1 MMTTTT
7 ENATRVTPVTMPVAE
22 ESAARAVLYGV
33 LSRFFSSR
41 PSSDF
46 LRQVVGAR
54 DLICGDS
61 SAVAQTWHALCDAV
75 CACDARRAG
84 DDFDQLFVS
93 TGCPAVSLYA
103 SSYMTGMQ
111 SGGVLPGLRDDLARL
126 GYARFTECHEFEDH
140 FSALCD
146 VMRGLVA
153 GDDQSAGQDDTQKD
167 FFGKYLAPWYGALCE
182 AVSRNGHAGIYGT
195 VAGFVNAFLTHESE
209 YFELA

>member
-7 ENATRVTPVTMPVAE
+7 ENATRVTLVTMPVAE
-22 ESAARAVLYGV
+22 ESAVRAVLYGV
-33 LSRFFSSR
+33 LSRFLSSR

-46 LRQVVGAR
+46 LRQVAGAR
-54 DLICGDS
+54 DLIHGDT
-61 SAVAQTWHALCDAV
+61 SAVAQTWHALCDA
-75 CACDARRAG
+75 AGAADEGQAG
-84 DDFDQLFVS
+84 DEFDRLFVS

-111 SGGVLPGLRDDLARL
+111 SGGVLPGLRGDLARL
-126 GYARFTECHEFEDH
+126 GYALFTEEFEDH

-146 VMRGLVA
+146 VMRGLVSE
-153 GDDQSAGQDDTQKD
+153 DDQSAGRNDAQKD
-167 FFGKYLAPWYGALCE
+167 FFGKYLAPWYGRFCE
-182 AVSRNGHAGIYGT
+182 AVSRNGDAGIYGT